1 MQFLVFPI
9 FSPHT
14 ARCTARC
21 ENAPAGGAVGNGDRE
36 GVSVSIRPMGVPAR
50 VARLL
55 ATTVDAAEAPGG
67 VFNVKMA
74 LLTHF
79 RGAGPLK
86 LHAGSWKVCN

>member
-1 MQFLVFPI
+1 MFQYVPWG
-9 FSPHT
+9 S
-14 ARCTARC
+14 
-21 ENAPAGGAVGNGDRE
+21 
-36 GVSVSIRPMGVPAR
+36 PMGVPAR

-55 ATTVDAAEAPGG
+55 ATTVDAAEALGG

>member
-1 MQFLVFPI
+1 
-9 FSPHT
+9 
-14 ARCTARC
+14 
-21 ENAPAGGAVGNGDRE
+21 
-36 GVSVSIRPMGVPAR
+36 MGVPAR

-55 ATTVDAAEAPGG
+55 TTTVDAAEAPGG

-86 LHAGSWKVCN
+86 LHAGGWKVCN